1 MSVGNILSLV
11 SCPRKGVGGRTEK
24 AGVSGVRSL
33 YELYTVTLYLIMNM
47 NTDMQSR
54 IVIPAG
60 VTLWETDWGQVEVS
74 TSVYGKDPVA
84 ASCVFIQ

>member
-1 MSVGNILSLV
+1 MSS
-11 SCPRKGVGGRTEK
+11 
-24 AGVSGVRSL
+24 VRSL
-33 YELYTVTLYLIMNM
+33 YELYRVTLYLKM

-54 IVIPAG
+54 IDIPAG
-60 VTLWETDWGQVEVS
+60 VTLWETDWGQVDVS

>member
-1 MSVGNILSLV
+1 MGNILSLV

-33 YELYTVTLYLIMNM
+33 YELYTETLYLIM

-60 VTLWETDWGQVEVS
+60 VTLWETDWGQVDVS